1 MKKRN
6 FFQALATLTGTIIG
20 VGLFSLPYITARV
33 GIWLM
38 LFYFLIIGIVII
50 LTSLI
55 YGEIVL
61 RTKGLHRFPGYAEKY
76 LGQTGK
82 LIAFMAS
89 GLALTGA
96 ILAYLV
102 VGGGFLASL
111 FGPIFGGSYFLYVL
125 IYFSFG
131 AILIYFGIKSIAR
144 TEFFLLI
151 LFFVVLG
158 LIFWRGFPSISVGH
172 LFVFDPKYLFLPY
185 GAVLFSLSTAG
196 IIPELKEILKD
207 NPASLKK
214 VIFLGILIAILT
226 YLFFIFII
234 TGITGL
240 DTSTEAITGLKSF
253 LGNGIV
259 SLALVFGL
267 LTTFTSFLTLGL
279 TLKKVFWYDFKLK
292 KNLSWALA
300 CFTPLLLFVLGL
312 KDFIVIISFVGGIAL
327 AVRVIITILIY
338 LKAKTKGDLK
348 PAYSLKLPRLL
359 IYSLVLFFVLG
370 IIYQII
376 YFAGI

>member
-1 MKKRN
+1 MENKIK
-6 FFQALATLTGTIIG
+6 ALVTLTGTVIG
-20 VGLFSLPYITARV
+20 VGFFSLPYITSKV

-38 LFYFLIIGIVII
+38 LFYFLIIGTIVI

-61 RTKGLHRFPGYAEKY
+61 RTKGQHRFPGYAEKY

-82 LIAFMAS
+82 LIAFVAS

-102 VGGGFLASL
+102 VGGGFLAAL

-125 IYFSFG
+125 IYFSLG
-131 AILIYFGIKSIAR
+131 AILIYFGINSIAR

-158 LIFWRGFPSISVGH
+158 LIFWRGFSSINIGY
-172 LFVFDPKYLFLPY
+172 LFVFDSKYLFLPY

-196 IIPELKEILKD
+196 VIPELKEILRD

-234 TGITGL
+234 TGITGSN
-240 DTSTEAITGLKSF
+240 TSTEAIIGLKNF
-253 LGNGIV
+253 LGDGIV
-259 SLALVFGL
+259 SLALAFGL

-279 TLKKVFWYDFKLK
+279 TLKKVLWYDFKLK
-292 KNLSWALA
+292 KGLSWALA
-300 CFTPLLLFVLGL
+300 CFTPLLLFVLGF

-338 LKAKTKGDLK
+338 LRVKTKGDLK
-348 PAYSLKLPRLL
+348 PAYSLNLPRFL
-359 IYSLVLFFVLG
+359 IYSLILFFVLG
-370 IIYQII
+370 IIYEII
-376 YFAGI
+376 YFTGF

>member
-1 MKKRN
+1 MENKIK
-6 FFQALATLTGTIIG
+6 ALVTLTGTVIG
-20 VGLFSLPYITARV
+20 VGFFSLPYITSKV

-38 LFYFLIIGIVII
+38 LFYFLIIGTIVI

-61 RTKGLHRFPGYAEKY
+61 RTKGQHRFPGYAEKY

-82 LIAFMAS
+82 LIAFVAS

-102 VGGGFLASL
+102 VGGGFLAAL

-125 IYFSFG
+125 IYFSLG
-131 AILIYFGIKSIAR
+131 AILIYFGINSIAR

-158 LIFWRGFPSISVGH
+158 LIFWCGFSSINIGY
-172 LFVFDPKYLFLPY
+172 LFVFDSKYLFLPY

-196 IIPELKEILKD
+196 VIPELKEILRD

-234 TGITGL
+234 TGITGSN
-240 DTSTEAITGLKSF
+240 TSTEAIIGLKNF
-253 LGNGIV
+253 LGDGIV
-259 SLALVFGL
+259 SLALAFGL

-279 TLKKVFWYDFKLK
+279 TLKKVLWYDFKLK
-292 KNLSWALA
+292 KGLSWALA
-300 CFTPLLLFVLGL
+300 CFTPLLLFVLGF

-338 LKAKTKGDLK
+338 LRVKTKGDLK
-348 PAYSLKLPRLL
+348 PVYSLKLPRFL
-359 IYSLVLFFVLG
+359 IYSLILFFVLG
-370 IIYQII
+370 IVYQII